1 MKMTMFMKLCIE
13 DYLLYEIE
21 DHLYELNIVIY
32 LYESMIKYHQYENE
46 NGRLYETEIE
56 LVALT
61 GAASRK

>member
-32 LYESMIKYHQYENE
+32 LYE
-46 NGRLYETEIE
+46 
-56 LVALT
+56 A
-61 GAASRK
+61 